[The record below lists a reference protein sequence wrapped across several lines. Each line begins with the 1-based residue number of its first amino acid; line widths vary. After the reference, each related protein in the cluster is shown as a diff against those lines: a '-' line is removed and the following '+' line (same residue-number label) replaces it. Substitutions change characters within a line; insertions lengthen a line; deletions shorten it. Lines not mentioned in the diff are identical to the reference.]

1 MSGVYETSLMH
12 RLFNYDHLLGRRPM
26 SSKTGASG
34 SYLSTPMDVL
44 PLSRRRFYPSGYGD
58 RVGELRVDPGA
69 NWPLN
74 FPLPS
79 FGKKREKNW
88 SHGWKNGQRWRTILS
103 KKVHET
109 SNSARLLVTDS
120 LLLPQRESKQR
131 RLIPRKPINLLTSH
145 EGRSQVAPYSQI
157 RLIVTFFSAYFRKF
171 PSLFNFHW
179 IIFLLL
185 VLWISR

>member
-1 MSGVYETSLMH
+1 MSGAYETSLMH
-12 RLFNYDHLLGRRPM
+12 RLFNYDHLLGRRPT

-34 SYLSTPMDVL
+34 LTLVHLWPFC
-44 PLSRRRFYPSGYGD
+44 PLSRRRFYPSGYDD
-58 RVGELRVDPGA
+58 RVGKLRVDPGA

-74 FPLPS
+74 FPLPTLRQKERKELKS
-79 FGKKREKNW
+79 WLE
-88 SHGWKNGQRWRTILS
+88 NGQRWRTILS

-109 SNSARLLVTDS
+109 SNSARLLVPDS

-157 RLIVTFFSAYFRKF
+157 RLIVTFFLLIFGNFRHY
-171 PSLFNFHW
+171 S
-179 IIFLLL
+179 IFLWSIFLWL

>member
-1 MSGVYETSLMH
+1 
-12 RLFNYDHLLGRRPM
+12 M

-58 RVGELRVDPGA
+58 RVVNFWLIQALTDPSTFPFPTLRQKELKS
-69 NWPLN
+69 WL
-74 FPLPS
+74 
-79 FGKKREKNW
+79 E
-88 SHGWKNGQRWRTILS
+88 NGQRWRTIQS

-109 SNSARLLVTDS
+109 SHSARLLVPDS

-131 RLIPRKPINLLTSH
+131 RPIPRKPINLLTPH

-157 RLIVTFFSAYFRKF
+157 RLIATFFC
-171 PSLFNFHW
+171 LFSEISV
-179 IIFLLL
+179 IIQFFSGASSSCWFYESHVKIGFLIVYCLHEL
-185 VLWISR
+185 D